1 MNGEVQQISEAFVS
15 TVDLVRQGSEVS
27 HRGNGTA
34 EKVEL
39 ARGMIR
45 EASQRWPG
53 LPEYLE
59 RTGLGSDPK
68 LIQQLAAR
76 AERRPRLR

>member
-34 EKVEL
+34 EKIEL

-45 EASQRWPG
+45 EAEAKWPG
-53 LPEYLE
+53 LMNYLNV
-59 RTGLGSDPK
+59 TGLRWDPR
-68 LIQQLAAR
+68 LIQKLAEQR
-76 AERRPRLR
+76 PGRRR